1 MQTINE
7 IRKEIIPLFEPII
20 GEIRIK
26 TYFSYYAIFK
36 NNFMIALYQNKAT
49 FLRISQYDIADISQH
64 PNTYNLSDDKIGL
77 QSRKFHF
84 IPSSILSDTRK
95 FSSLIRSTIN
105 ELESE
110 KQKTNK
116 KRSTQIRNLPNMN
129 LKLERMLKKVG
140 INSIQ
145 DFIQIGYIST
155 FIRLT
160 LHGFEPTEDLL
171 FKLNGAL
178 NHQYIYTFTVQQKL
192 GLMQEA
198 NDALYASGLRKRFNT
213 NHLIM

>member
-171 FKLNGAL
+171 NGAL
-178 NHQYIYTFTVQQKL
+178 NHQYIYTFTYQQKL